1 MGYKLYE
8 HQKTILDLVTEHD
21 RFLLLAE
28 VGTGKT
34 LPMVIHLSN
43 LYLAGEINNALI
55 VAPLSGIGA
64 WHRDIAKL
72 SEDRQRLILKNTTFI
87 NYDKLSREHSSW
99 QEKCWHTWDF
109 LLLDEGHAIA
119 KPTSNRTKY
128 FVGKGIRLGLASLA
142 KYRYLLTGTLIANGR
157 LEDLWAPLRF
167 ILDDEWM
174 SYREFKQEFLVT
186 KQLPGSY
193 VDIVVG
199 YRHRAELLDLVAQH
213 SFRVLKKDCL
223 DLPEELP
230 DEVISVP
237 WATGKNPEP
246 FYKESKALYTDALES
261 YVEALDMVMDNP
273 LTRLLGMRQIAAG
286 HIKESDTLDENG
298 KKVRGKTHMLK
309 SNKAKYALELI
320 ENNLP
325 HKTVVF
331 YQFRATCAAMEAAL
345 KKAKIEYVVL
355 NGDQPDKNIWQKFQ
369 ADESIKV
376 ILAQYQ
382 SGSSAIDL
390 YSASYTIYMEPTD
403 SSHIMEQSR
412 ARTHRS
418 GQKQPCNYVF
428 LLTEDSV
435 EFDMYARLKKY
446 QDFNEEAYRE
456 VARARLRNMRSKHVP
471 ESTH

>member
-1 MGYKLYE
+1 MNVGYTLYE
-8 HQKTILDLVTEHD
+8 HQKRILDLVTEHD

-43 LYLAGEINNALI
+43 LYLAGEIKDALI

-87 NYDKLSREHSSW
+87 NYDKLSRENSTW
-99 QEKCWHTWDF
+99 RKTCWKPWDF
-109 LLLDEGHAIA
+109 VLLDEGHAIA

-128 FVGKGIRLGLASLA
+128 FVGNGARLGLASLA

-157 LEDLWAPLRF
+157 LEDLWSPLRF
-167 ILDDEWM
+167 LLDDEWM
-174 SYREFKQEFLVT
+174 PYRDFKHQYLVT

-199 YRHRAELLDLVAQH
+199 YRHRAELLELVAQH

-230 DEVISVP
+230 DEVIKIP
-237 WATGKNPEP
+237 WAAGKNAEP
-246 FYKESKALYTDALES
+246 FHKDSKALYADALES

-273 LTRLLGMRQIAAG
+273 LTRLLRMRQIAAG
-286 HIKESDTLDENG
+286 HIKESDTRNEAG
-298 KKVRGKTHMLK
+298 KKLRGASHILK
-309 SNKAKYALELI
+309 NNKAKYALELI

-325 HKTVVF
+325 NKTVVF
-331 YQFRATCAAMEAAL
+331 YQFRATCATMEAAL
-345 KKAKIEYVVL
+345 KKAKIKYVVL

-376 ILAQYQ
+376 IIVQYQ

-390 YSASYTIYMEPTD
+390 FSSSYTIYMEPTD

-435 EFDMYARLKKY
+435 EFDMYDRLKKY

-456 VARARLRNMRSKHVP
+456 VARARLRKFK
-471 ESTH
+471 